1 MKDVMTLSESGFSDL
16 YQVYNPRT
24 NKYTDYIKIG
34 GLLSVSGSTMT
45 IKATEI
51 GVSTFDLTTGYPTG
65 SITTYKEGSS
75 QFESLFTLSGQA
87 KTQKSEY
94 SIEGNK
100 LTVKTDNNNDG
111 DYTDADEIIV
121 YTRI

>member
-1 MKDVMTLSESGFSDL
+1 MTLSKSGFSDL
-16 YQVYNPRT
+16 YQVYNPLT
-24 NKYTDYIKIG
+24 GKYTDYIKLG

-51 GVSTFDLTTGYPTG
+51 GVSSFDLVTGYPTG

-75 QFESLFTLSGQA
+75 QFESLFSVSGQA

-111 DYTDADEIIV
+111 DYTDADETTV
-121 YTRI
+121 YTRQ